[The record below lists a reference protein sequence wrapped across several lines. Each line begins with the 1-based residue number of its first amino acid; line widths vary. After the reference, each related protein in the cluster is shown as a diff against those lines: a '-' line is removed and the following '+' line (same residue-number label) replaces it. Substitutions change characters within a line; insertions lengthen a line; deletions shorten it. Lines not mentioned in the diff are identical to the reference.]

1 MAPETTSTT
10 TSKAAAPERDT
21 DGRLRVF
28 HPGLEGLRGLAVA
41 AVLFFHGGFRWAQGG
56 FLGVSTFF
64 TLSGFLITSLLLAER
79 EQTGSIGFRVFW
91 MRRARR
97 LLPAALAAIALAC
110 AYTAL
115 AGDAL
120 QKQHL
125 VGDVLA
131 CLAYVANWRFLF
143 SGQSYA
149 ALFGRPSA
157 LLHYWS
163 LAIEE
168 QFYLLFPLLC
178 GLILVV
184 VRGRRRALTSA
195 LGILLA
201 ASLAVVWWGHLS
213 HDAIYFGTETRG
225 AEILVGALLAVAVAG
240 RSLQRLADCRD
251 RLGASIAALGVVGL
265 AATVACWVLVAQ
277 QTEWLYRGG
286 FVLYAVGT
294 ATVVMAAIVG
304 IGPVR
309 WLLSSRPL
317 RVLGLISYGVYLYHW
332 PIFLWLS
339 PQTTGL
345 TETELFVPRVAL
357 TLAAAAASFVWLEQP
372 VRRRRPLFGVRPAW
386 LLAPAMVTLALVGL
400 LVTTASPA
408 PPIDFA
414 GELHDLNSLST
425 TKTHGSDGSKVP
437 VLAVYGD
444 STAVTLG
451 LGLGRVLIDRSVA
464 EVVPGGAQLGC
475 ALAQAPASLRGGE
488 VMPLNPRCRWTEW
501 KPYLSRHP
509 DLVVVLYG
517 PWDTAPTEM
526 PGSTTY
532 RTPGDPVYDAFLQKQ
547 MVAAV
552 DVFAANGADV
562 VWLTSPDIG
571 PQAAADDNPNLSDLY
586 NPDRM
591 HALDRIVRQLPRL
604 RPGKVQVVD
613 LATWY
618 ASTKPDDRAMRPD
631 GMHFTAQSAVQ
642 ISEEWLAKA
651 VMSAYYEN
659 RSGHQRPATQ
669 GASSGI
675 TTSTT
680 ATR

>member
-1 MAPETTSTT
+1 MASERTTPTT
-10 TSKAAAPERDT
+10 TTAAPHEAET
-21 DGRLRVF
+21 GGRARAF

-41 AVLFFHGGFRWAQGG
+41 AVLFFHGGFSWAQGG

-79 EQTGSIGFRVFW
+79 EQKGSIGFRTFW
-91 MRRARR
+91 TRRARR

-110 AYTAL
+110 AFTAI

-120 QKQHL
+120 QKQRL
-125 VGDVLA
+125 LGDVLA

-178 GLILVV
+178 GVVLVV
-184 VRGRRRALTSA
+184 MRGRRRALASV
-195 LGILLA
+195 LGVLLA
-201 ASLAVVWWGHLS
+201 ASLAVVWWGHRT

-225 AEILVGALLAVAVAG
+225 AEILVGALLGVAVSG
-240 RSLQRLADCRD
+240 RTLQRLADRRD
-251 RLGASIAALGVVGL
+251 RVGASIGAVGAVGL
-265 AATVACWVLVAQ
+265 AATVACWALVPQ
-277 QTEWLYRGG
+277 QADWLYRGG

-294 ATVVMAAIVG
+294 ATVVMAGIVG
-304 IGPVR
+304 VGPVR
-309 WLLSSRPL
+309 RVLGTRPL
-317 RVLGLISYGVYLYHW
+317 RLLGLVSYGVYLYHW

-339 PQTTGL
+339 PQITGL
-345 TETELFVPRVAL
+345 TATELFVPRVAL
-357 TLAAAAASFVWLEQP
+357 TLAVAAASFVWLEQP
-372 VRRRRPLFGVRPAW
+372 VRRRQPLFGVKPLW
-386 LLAPAMVTLALVGL
+386 IVGPAMVTLALVGL
-400 LVTTASPA
+400 LITTTAPA

-414 GELHDLNSLST
+414 AEQRELNSLST
-425 TKTHGSDGSKVP
+425 STVRARDGSKPP
-437 VLAVYGD
+437 VLSVFGD

-451 LGLGRVLIDRSVA
+451 LGLGRVLIDRSAAQVI
-464 EVVPGGAQLGC
+464 PGGAQLGC
-475 ALAQAPASLRGGE
+475 ALVQAPASLRGGQTL
-488 VMPLNPRCRWTEW
+488 PLNPRCHWTAW
-501 KPYLSRHP
+501 KPYLARHP
-509 DLVVVLYG
+509 DIVVVLYG

-526 PGSTTY
+526 PGSTTF
-532 RTPGDPVYDAFLQKQ
+532 RTLGDPVYDAYVQKQ

-571 PQAAADDNPNLSDLY
+571 PQAAQDDNVTLSDLVS
-586 NPDRM
+586 PGRIDK
-591 HALDRIVRQLPRL
+591 LDRIIRTLPRL

-618 ASTKPDDRAMRPD
+618 ASAKLDDRSMRPD
-631 GMHFTAQSAVQ
+631 GLHFTAQSAVQ
-642 ISEEWLAKA
+642 ISEQWLATA
-651 VMSAYYEN
+651 VMHAYYEN
-659 RSGHQRPATQ
+659 RSAHH
-669 GASSGI
+669 
-675 TTSTT
+675 TTTT
-680 ATR
+680 TTPR